1 MFVIMSSFWE
11 TSFIA
16 SFQLGCIYI
25 YIYIYIYTQ
34 IYMAN
39 VWTVQM
45 LPNFGSLLLATG
57 SKGMFKIFRFI

>member
-1 MFVIMSSFWE
+1 
-11 TSFIA
+11 
-16 SFQLGCIYI
+16 
-25 YIYIYIYTQ
+25 
-34 IYMAN
+34 MAN

>member
-1 MFVIMSSFWE
+1 MSSFWE

-16 SFQLGCIYI
+16 SFQLGC
-25 YIYIYIYTQ
+25 IYIYTQ